1 MKFSQVSEGSG
12 LLSATCYSLTAG
24 VGQRLIVLTGG
35 SGVVTVRGLVVAVG
49 FVVAV
54 GSAAFLVR
62 GGSLGIGVVTVFGL
76 VVVGS
81 AAFLVRWQLVPE

>member
-24 VGQRLIVLTGG
+24 VGQRLMVLTGG

-62 GGSLGIGVVTVFGL
+62 GLIGGIGVVTVFGL

-81 AAFLVRWQLVPE
+81 AAFFVRWQLVPE